1 LNEDPPAPHHSHA
14 RGRALQED
22 RPAWEADRQEGV
34 LPATHGVRT
43 MRFLFRPPAADATGL
58 LSLPWDRPLGEW
70 DPALLLE
77 VPQRGISRH
86 VVRFVMSGG
95 HVFALKEI
103 HERLARHEYA
113 LLSEWEEEGLPT
125 VSVLG
130 ICVDRPHDQ
139 EAILVTRY
147 LEYSMSYRWLFS
159 SPRGEHS
166 AERLL
171 DTLVEL
177 LVRLHLAGVFWGDCS
192 LSNTLFRPDA
202 GALAAYLVDAET
214 AERHPTLSAGQRLY
228 DVDLARERVGAELL
242 DLQAG
247 DLLPADIDPI
257 EVADSL
263 IPRYQAL
270 WDEVTHEQV
279 FGVDEQQWRIAER
292 LQRLND
298 LGFDVGEVELITS
311 PEGAK
316 LRVETRVAES
326 GQHRRELFR
335 LTGLEVQE
343 RQARRLLNDMRAFR
357 ANLESKM
364 PRPVSASFAAH
375 RWLAEVYQPVVDA
388 IPPDLAGRLAP
399 AEVFHEVLEHR
410 WFLSEKAQRDVGTAE
425 AARSYFTT
433 VLPKTP
439 AEITTPSVI
448 AELGPEA

>member
-1 LNEDPPAPHHSHA
+1 
-14 RGRALQED
+14 
-22 RPAWEADRQEGV
+22 
-34 LPATHGVRT
+34 
-43 MRFLFRPPAADATGL
+43 MRFLFRPPAAEATGL
-58 LSLPWDRPLGEW
+58 LSLPWDQPLADW
-70 DPALLLE
+70 DSSLVLE

-86 VVRFVMSGG
+86 IVRFVATGG

-113 LLSEWEEEGLPT
+113 LLSQFEEEGLPT

-130 ICVDRPHDQ
+130 ICVDRPDDQ

-171 DTLVEL
+171 DTMVEL
-177 LVRLHLAGVFWGDCS
+177 LVRLHLAGIFWGDCS

-214 AERHPTLSAGQRLY
+214 AERHPSLSPGQRAY

-242 DLQAG
+242 DLQFG
-247 DLLPADIDPI
+247 GLLPDGIDPI
-257 EVADSL
+257 AIAEGL
-263 IPRYQAL
+263 PPRYEAL
-270 WDEVTHEQV
+270 WEEVTHEQV
-279 FGVDEQQWRIAER
+279 FGLDEQQFRLAER
-292 LQRLND
+292 LRRLND

-316 LRVETRVAES
+316 LRVETRVSEP
-326 GQHRRELFR
+326 GQHRRELMR

-343 RQARRLLNDMRAFR
+343 RQARRLLNDIVAYRAW
-357 ANLESKM
+357 LEQKTEK
-364 PRPVSASFAAH
+364 PVAQSFAAH
-375 RWLAEVYQPVVDA
+375 RWLAEVYQPVVEA
-388 IPPDLAGRLAP
+388 IPPELAGRLAP

-410 WFLSEKAQRDVGTAE
+410 WFLSERAKRDVGTAE
-425 AARSYFTT
+425 AAQSYFAN
-433 VLPKTP
+433 VLPQTP
-439 AEITTPSVI
+439 KEVTTPSVI
-448 AELGPEA
+448 AGLGPGA

>member
-1 LNEDPPAPHHSHA
+1 
-14 RGRALQED
+14 
-22 RPAWEADRQEGV
+22 
-34 LPATHGVRT
+34 

-58 LSLPWDRPLGEW
+58 LALPWEQPLDQWAPE
-70 DPALLLE
+70 LLLE

-86 VVRFVMSGG
+86 VVRFVASNG

-113 LLSEWEEEGLPT
+113 LLGDFEAEGLPT
-125 VSVLG
+125 VSALG
-130 ICVDRPHDQ
+130 ICVDRPQEQ

-202 GALAAYLVDAET
+202 GALTAYLVDAET
-214 AERHPTLSAGQRLY
+214 VERHPTLSPGQRAY

-242 DLQAG
+242 DLRFG
-247 DLLPADIDPI
+247 GLLPDDIDPL
-257 EVADSL
+257 ETADSL
-263 IPRYQAL
+263 PRRYEAL
-270 WDEVTHEQV
+270 WEEVTHEQV
-279 FGVDEQQWRIAER
+279 FGVEEQTYRMTER

-311 PEGAK
+311 PEGAR
-316 LRVETRVAES
+316 LRVHTRVAEP

-343 RQARRLLNDMRAFR
+343 RQARRLLNDIRAYR
-357 ANLESKM
+357 AYLEQKTGG
-364 PRPVSASFAAH
+364 PVSESIAAH
-375 RWLAEVYQPVVDA
+375 RWLTESYRCVVDS

-410 WFLSEKAQRDVGTAE
+410 WFLSEQAKRDVGTAE
-425 AARSYFTT
+425 ATESYFAT
-433 VLPKTP
+433 VLPRTP
-439 AEITTPSVI
+439 KEVTTPSVI
-448 AELGPEA
+448 AGLVGDD

>member
-1 LNEDPPAPHHSHA
+1 
-14 RGRALQED
+14 
-22 RPAWEADRQEGV
+22 
-34 LPATHGVRT
+34 
-43 MRFLFRPPAADATGL
+43 M
-58 LSLPWDRPLGEW
+58 
-70 DPALLLE
+70 E

-86 VVRFVMSGG
+86 VVRFVASGG

-103 HERLARHEYA
+103 NERLARHEYR
-113 LLSEWEEEGLPT
+113 LLGDFEEEGLPT

-130 ICVDRPHDQ
+130 ICVDRPDDQ

-166 AERLL
+166 AEKLL

-202 GALAAYLVDAET
+202 GALTAYLVDAET
-214 AERHPTLSAGQRLY
+214 VERHPTLSPGQRAY

-242 DLQAG
+242 DLQFG
-247 DLLPADIDPI
+247 GLLPHDIDPI
-257 EVADSL
+257 ETADAL
-263 IPRYQAL
+263 MPRYQAL
-270 WDEVTHEQV
+270 WEEVTHEQV
-279 FGVDEQQWRIAER
+279 FGVEEQQFRMAER

-311 PEGAK
+311 PQGARLK
-316 LRVETRVAES
+316 VHTRVAEP

-343 RQARRLLNDMRAFR
+343 RQARRLLNDLRAFK
-357 ANLESKM
+357 AGLEQKTGGAV
-364 PRPVSASFAAH
+364 PESFAAH
-375 RWLAEVYQPVVDA
+375 RWLNEVYQPVVDA
-388 IPPDLAGRLAP
+388 IPADLAGRLAP

-410 WFLSEKAQRDVGTAE
+410 WFLSEQAKRDVGTAE
-425 AARSYFTT
+425 AAESYFAT

-439 AEITTPSVI
+439 REVTTPSVI
-448 AELGPEA
+448 AGLVGDD

>member
-1 LNEDPPAPHHSHA
+1 
-14 RGRALQED
+14 
-22 RPAWEADRQEGV
+22 
-34 LPATHGVRT
+34 
-43 MRFLFRPPAADATGL
+43 MRFLFRPPAAEATGL
-58 LSLPWDRPLGEW
+58 LALPWHQPLAEW

-86 VVRFVMSGG
+86 VVRFVASGG

-103 HERLARHEYA
+103 NERLARHEYR
-113 LLSEWEEEGLPT
+113 LLGEFEEEGLPT

-159 SPRGEHS
+159 SPRGDHS

-171 DTLVEL
+171 DTMVEL

-214 AERHPTLSAGQRLY
+214 VERHPTLSPGQRAY

-242 DLQAG
+242 DLQFG
-247 DLLPADIDPI
+247 GLLPADIDPI
-257 EVADSL
+257 DVAESL
-263 IPRYQAL
+263 APRYEAL
-270 WDEVTHEQV
+270 WNEVTHEQV
-279 FGVDEQQWRIAER
+279 FGVDEQQWRVAER

-311 PEGAK
+311 DEGAK
-316 LRVETRVAES
+316 LRVETRVAEP

-343 RQARRLLNDMRAFR
+343 RQARRLLNDIRAFR
-357 ANLESKM
+357 AHLEQKSGA
-364 PRPVSASFAAH
+364 PVAESFAAH
-375 RWLAEVYQPVVDA
+375 RWLAEIYQPVVDA
-388 IPPDLAGRLAP
+388 IPPELVGRLAP

-410 WFLSEKAQRDVGTAE
+410 WFLSEQAKRDVGTSE
-425 AARSYFTT
+425 AAESYFAT
-433 VLPKTP
+433 VLPRTP
-439 AEITTPSVI
+439 KEVTTPSVI
-448 AELGPEA
+448 AGQVLDR

>member
-1 LNEDPPAPHHSHA
+1 
-14 RGRALQED
+14 
-22 RPAWEADRQEGV
+22 
-34 LPATHGVRT
+34 

-58 LSLPWDRPLGEW
+58 LSLPWQEPLEQW

-86 VVRFVMSGG
+86 VVRFVASGG

-103 HERLARHEYA
+103 NERLARHEYR
-113 LLSEWEEEGLPT
+113 LLGDFEEEGLPT

-130 ICVDRPHDQ
+130 ICVDRPDDQ

-166 AERLL
+166 AEKLL

-202 GALAAYLVDAET
+202 GALTAYLVDAET
-214 AERHPTLSAGQRLY
+214 VERYPSLSPGQRAY

-242 DLQAG
+242 DLQFG
-247 DLLPADIDPI
+247 GLLPEDIDPI
-257 EVADSL
+257 ATADSL
-263 IPRYQAL
+263 PPRYEAL
-270 WDEVTHEQV
+270 WEEVTHEQV
-279 FGVDEQQWRIAER
+279 FDVEEQQYRMSER

-311 PEGAK
+311 AQGAR
-316 LRVETRVAES
+316 LRVHTRVAEP

-343 RQARRLLNDMRAFR
+343 RQARRLLNDIRAYR
-357 ANLESKM
+357 AYLEQKSGG
-364 PRPVSASFAAH
+364 PVSESAAAH
-375 RWLAEVYQPVVDA
+375 RWLSEIYQPVVDA

-410 WFLSEKAQRDVGTAE
+410 WFLSEQAHQDVGTAD
-425 AARSYFTT
+425 AARSYFAT

-439 AEITTPSVI
+439 REVTTPSVM
-448 AELGPEA
+448 AGLVGDD